1 MKFSPDGAA
10 FASGAADR
18 MVYLWGVQGDCETY
32 AVLKGHK
39 KAVLELHWAE
49 GGQTLVTCS
58 PDRSVRAW
66 DADAG
71 VQIKRMEEHRSFV
84 NSCCPAP
91 RGPPLLVS
99 GSDDCTVKLWD
110 LRVKRSVQTF
120 QEPYQVTAV
129 AFAVG
134 GAADRVLSGG
144 IEGKVRSWDLR
155 KSEVAFELEGHSDI
169 VTGLAVSSDG
179 DFLASNSMDNTL
191 RTWDLRPY
199 APEGRGLKVL
209 RGHSHGFEKN
219 LLRCAWSPDCRH
231 LTCGSADRHV
241 NVWRHDT
248 GELVYRLPGHLGS
261 VNEAVFHP
269 SEPIVGSCSSDRRVY
284 LGELDLE

>member
-219 LLRCAWSPDCRH
+219 LLRCAWSI
-231 LTCGSADRHV
+231 DR
-241 NVWRHDT
+241 T
-248 GELVYRLPGHLGS
+248 G
-261 VNEAVFHP
+261 
-269 SEPIVGSCSSDRRVY
+269 CS
-284 LGELDLE
+284 LD